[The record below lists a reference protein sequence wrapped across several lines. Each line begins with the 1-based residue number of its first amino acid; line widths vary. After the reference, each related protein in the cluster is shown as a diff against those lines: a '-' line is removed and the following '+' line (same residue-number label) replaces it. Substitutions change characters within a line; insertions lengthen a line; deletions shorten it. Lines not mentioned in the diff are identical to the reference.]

1 MEDEGPAIRLTTSTV
16 RGLTSTDSENSRNPL
31 AKELETLRGNM
42 AEMLHQNSRV
52 GAEYVLDNAI
62 TALQEKRSHVTVPF
76 SDSPRLDFDMVIE
89 ADGLGSKIRQ
99 VKFGENFG
107 DLESRHVGGAVFSTP
122 RLEPVQEATKG
133 HTVSLKP
140 QKSRGVTGAYLII
153 CTEDNARVIRLW
165 KEEQVAEM
173 ERLFSGLA

>member
-1 MEDEGPAIRLTTSTV
+1 MTV
-16 RGLTSTDSENSRNPL
+16 T
-31 AKELETLRGNM
+31 
-42 AEMLHQNSRV
+42 
-52 GAEYVLDNAI
+52 
-62 TALQEKRSHVTVPF
+62 F
-76 SDSPRLDFDMVIE
+76 SDSPRRDFDMVIE
-89 ADGLGSKIRQ
+89 ADGLGSKIGQ

-107 DLESRHVGGAVFSTP
+107 DLESRHLGGAVFSTP

-173 ERLFSGLA
+173 ERLFSNVA